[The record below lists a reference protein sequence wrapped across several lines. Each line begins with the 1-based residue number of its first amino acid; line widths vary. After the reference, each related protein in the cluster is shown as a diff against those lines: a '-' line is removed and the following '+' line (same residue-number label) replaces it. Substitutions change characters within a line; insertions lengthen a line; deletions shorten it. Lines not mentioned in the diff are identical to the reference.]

1 MKPTMKILLV
11 DDEVAICRGMKK
23 LILKADAESVIV
35 AEAYDGVEALD
46 MMEEFNP
53 DVLLTDMRMPRM
65 DGLQLLREAKKRNP
79 GLLTAVVSA
88 YSDYEYIR
96 EAMLTH
102 ASDYLLKPATANEI
116 QELLQKLKLKYKQ
129 LLMSREQET
138 LGLLLQGLP
147 LDNCPPS
154 LQFSHYALLLVCAGP
169 YINGVMDDRCPGE
182 ALWQSTLFTDYS
194 ACCEELDI
202 RRWILNGERPN
213 ERLVLLAAN
222 DDDAEARIRS
232 GLDSFRP
239 HMLSQQIPVTLVTES
254 GMSLHQLNA
263 ISKQLRRE
271 LVHSLVFAKSNILNR
286 KDSRT
291 KETDAERRFTTE
303 TAKVIEAVAQKRYE
317 RFVQELSALMSSWE
331 SRAATQYV
339 IQQTLFRIL
348 AGFGEHG
355 LERQIDLEM
364 SVSRSLSYTE
374 LKTNICILFDELF
387 ESLSS
392 MADNSA
398 QLGTIVGQ
406 VEQFLKKNF
415 RETIT
420 LHSLSQEFRLVPN
433 YLSVIFKREIGTTP
447 IEYLMEFRIKE
458 AKRIMDERP
467 QMLLKQVAVEVG
479 YQDQLY
485 FSRVFKKLTGQ
496 APSEYVHTRQR

>member
-1 MKPTMKILLV
+1 MMKILLV

-23 LILKADAESVIV
+23 LILKAEAERVIV

-65 DGLQLLREAKKRNP
+65 DGLQLLREAKKRKP

-102 ASDYLLKPATANEI
+102 ASDYLLKPATANDI
-116 QELLQKLKLKYKQ
+116 QGLLQKLKLKYKQ
-129 LLMSREQET
+129 LQMSREQET
-138 LGLLLQGLP
+138 LGLLQQGIS
-147 LDNCPPS
+147 LDNVPPS
-154 LQFSHYALLLVCAGP
+154 LQYSHYALLLVCAGP
-169 YINGVMDDRCPGE
+169 YINGVMDDVCPGE
-182 ALWQSTLFTDYS
+182 ALWQSSLFTEYS
-194 ACCEELDI
+194 ARCEELDI
-202 RRWILNGERPN
+202 RHWMLNGERPN

-222 DDDAEARIRS
+222 NDGAEARIWS
-232 GLDSFRP
+232 GLDSFRQNR
-239 HMLSQQIPVTLVTES
+239 LSQQIPATLVMES

-286 KDSRT
+286 KDSCT
-291 KETDAERRFTTE
+291 PETDAERKFTTE

-317 RFVQELSALMSSWE
+317 QFAEELSALLSSWE
-331 SRAATQYV
+331 SRDATQYV

-348 AGFGEHG
+348 SGFGEHG

-364 SVSRSLSYTE
+364 SVSHSLSYTE
-374 LKTNICILFDELF
+374 LKTNISKLFDELF
-387 ESLSS
+387 KSLSS
-392 MADNSA
+392 MADKSV
-398 QLGTIVGQ
+398 QLSTIVGQ
-406 VEQFLKKNF
+406 VEQYLKKNF

-433 YLSVIFKREIGTTP
+433 YLSVVFKREIGTTP
-447 IEYLMEFRIKE
+447 IEYLMEYRIRE

-467 QMLLKQVAVEVG
+467 HMLLKQVAAEVG
-479 YQDQLY
+479 YPDQLY

-496 APSEYVHTRQR
+496 SPSEYMHSRQR